1 MLLLRFE
8 SLLFTSGFLILF
20 KACVL
25 LDQYSDKLC
34 KSVLSGIEA
43 DLEKLTNVH
52 IDLPVGGF
60 TPALS

>member
-1 MLLLRFE
+1 M
-8 SLLFTSGFLILF
+8 LF

-25 LDQYSDKLC
+25 LDQFPDKLC

-52 IDLPVGGF
+52 LDLPVRGF